1 MDKLIIQ
8 GNSSLFGE
16 IDVPGAKNSAL
27 PIMASSLLLREGL
40 HLKNLPN
47 LKDVYSM
54 FQLLNSFGIKIQN
67 KNSTTFIDTSN
78 LTNNIGDYNL
88 VRKMRASILVLG
100 PLLARFKKAK
110 VSLPGGC
117 AIGNRPIDI
126 HLLGLEKLGID
137 FSIENGFV
145 YGKVKNKL
153 LGNKINLPF
162 PSVGAT
168 ENLIMAASLAH
179 GNTIINNAAREPEIK
194 DLVMCLNNV
203 GAKIQGEGTKTIVI
217 EGVKKLKGGSH
228 TIISDR
234 IVAGSYIIMA
244 VMLNKNFLIK
254 KFNPKLLVNPL
265 KLLQKMGANLKIGNN
280 YVKVLPAKKIKA
292 ACLETK
298 PYPGFPTDLQA
309 QMMSLMS
316 LAKGNSK
323 IKEKIFENRFMHI
336 SELNRMGASIKIKN
350 DTAYIKG
357 DIKFKGTQ
365 VMANDLR
372 ASMSLV
378 LAALCADGKT
388 TINRVYHLDRGYEK
402 IEKILGKCG
411 PKINRIK
418 F

>member
-8 GNSSLFGE
+8 GNASLFGE
-16 IDVPGAKNSAL
+16 LVVPGAKNSAL
-27 PIMASSLLLREGL
+27 PIMASSLLLKKGL
-40 HLKNLPN
+40 YLDNLPN
-47 LKDVYSM
+47 LQDISSM
-54 FQLLNSFGIKIQN
+54 FKLLNNFGIKI
-67 KNSTTFIDTSN
+67 KNVNSRTFFDTNN
-78 LTNNIGDYNL
+78 LVNNIGDYNL

-100 PLLARFKKAK
+100 PLLARFNKAK

-126 HLLGLEKLGID
+126 HLLGLEKLGVN
-137 FSIENGFV
+137 FTIENGFV

-153 LGNKINLPF
+153 IGNTINFPF

-168 ENLIMAASLAH
+168 ENLIMAASLAN
-179 GNTIINNAAREPEIK
+179 GTTIINNAAREPEID
-194 DLVMCLNNV
+194 DLIDCLNNIGANIKRS
-203 GAKIQGEGTKTIVI
+203 GAKTLIVK
-217 EGVKKLKGGSH
+217 GVKKLNGGSH

-244 VMLNKNFLIK
+244 VMMNKKFFIK
-254 KFNPKLLVNPL
+254 NFNPKLINNPL
-265 KLLQKMGANLKIGNN
+265 KLLKKMGANIVIGNKF
-280 YVKVLPAKKIKA
+280 VQVLPSKNLKGIS
-292 ACLETK
+292 LETK

-316 LAKGNSK
+316 VVKGTSK
-323 IKEKIFENRFMHI
+323 IKENIFENRFMHI

-357 DIKFKGTQ
+357 GIKFKGTQ

-378 LAALCADGKT
+378 LAALCAEGET

-402 IEKILGKCG
+402 IEKTLGKCG

-418 F
+418 